1 MKSAA
6 ASAVAS
12 SSRVLRSA
20 LCSLPSTGLA
30 LEVFDS
36 KFHLVDALA
45 VATGTLDVGGVV
57 GGPEARIIGPPRDVS
72 CWRPGRDEVCEAI
85 STRVTSTCMIRINSP
100 QHGIHVWSCQR
111 LSAPVSMFLG

>member
-12 SSRVLRSA
+12 SSRELRSA

-45 VATGTLDVGGVV
+45 EQQQERLMSVEWLVVQKRELLDLQ
-57 GGPEARIIGPPRDVS
+57 EMFRVS
-72 CWRPGRDEVCEAI
+72 DQVETKCVKPFQ
-85 STRVTSTCMIRINSP
+85 RVTSTCMIRINSP
-100 QHGIHVWSCQR
+100 QHGIHVRSCQR
-111 LSAPVSMFLG
+111 LSAPVRMFLR